1 MKTCFQVEGASAS
14 CCLRGNQNRR
24 QLSQEATRRQ
34 DCDEQGLKLNWSGNK
49 FAACLYR
56 LVYLCALGAFRRW
69 CEGQNDIIDLSDGNR
84 LQVTVLMFCSD
95 SWSEKTMMCCR
106 GGRRETRRGSAVTR
120 SPDQSLGQVGVKSNS
135 RRVKWAFSQNVKT
148 IHTTQAPIWP
158 LDIKSISNSIK
169 SDKGCG

>member
-1 MKTCFQVEGASAS
+1 MFSSGRSK
-14 CCLRGNQNRR
+14 CLLLPQRESKQAATLTKRQRGDRIVM
-24 QLSQEATRRQ
+24 SK
-34 DCDEQGLKLNWSGNK
+34 CLKLNWSGNK